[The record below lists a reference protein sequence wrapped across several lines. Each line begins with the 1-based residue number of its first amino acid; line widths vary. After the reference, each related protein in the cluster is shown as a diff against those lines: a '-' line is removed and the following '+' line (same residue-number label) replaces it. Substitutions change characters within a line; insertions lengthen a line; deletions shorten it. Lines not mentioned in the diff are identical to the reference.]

1 MMRVPVVNMRATGQN
16 IARLRE
22 DHGFSVK
29 DLQKIFGFSTPQAIY
44 KWQQGS
50 SMPTIDNILILA
62 SVFQVRVDDILITD
76 QMDID
81 LPA

>member
-1 MMRVPVVNMRATGQN
+1 MMRIPVVNMTATGEN
-16 IARLRE
+16 IARLRK

-62 SVFQVRVDDILITD
+62 SVFDVPVDDILITD
-76 QMDID
+76 
-81 LPA
+81 LTELEFSA